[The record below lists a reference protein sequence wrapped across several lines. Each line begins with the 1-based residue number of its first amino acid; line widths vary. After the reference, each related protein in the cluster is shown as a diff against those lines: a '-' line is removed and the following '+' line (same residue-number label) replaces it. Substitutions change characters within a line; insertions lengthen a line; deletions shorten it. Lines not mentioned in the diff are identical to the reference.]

1 MQCFGQQGLY
11 GADIG
16 AQFPFKG
23 GLFNKA
29 FLYFVQFRCEY
40 PAKHNMK
47 NNPGYSESNPY

>member
-1 MQCFGQQGLY
+1 MQCFRQQGFY

-16 AQFPFKG
+16 ANSRSRVV
-23 GLFNKA
+23 FNKA
-29 FLYFVQFRCEY
+29 FLYFVQFRREY